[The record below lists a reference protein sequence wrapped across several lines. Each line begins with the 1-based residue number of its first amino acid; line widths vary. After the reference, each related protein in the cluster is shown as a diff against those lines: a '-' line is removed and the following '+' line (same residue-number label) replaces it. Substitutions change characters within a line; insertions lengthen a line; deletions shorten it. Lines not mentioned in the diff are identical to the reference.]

1 MGYRSNGYFIIPA
14 AYSAVLAQRVNDYL
28 VEEEQQRI
36 KDKKVA
42 DEAGKHYLY
51 GNTKPWNPLTG
62 FNFLTLMEDSKGNQ
76 YHKYSIEGWKWYQG
90 SGFPQIVEE
99 LLNDIAYPEENYLD
113 SPEDTFLQTTYT
125 LRYTG
130 MAINAP
136 TTIEGWLVTPQL
148 AIFCLQGE
156 DWNDTTV
163 FDPSDQVF
171 PMAELTGSPWSTEL
185 PQILVMVDSETV
197 SDPKNYPVYEKLRD
211 KLNALNP
218 TNYGNPYAGK
228 DDTNTF
234 FYWDTTG
241 IDDNKLFR
249 EISVI
254 LDEFEEIEATGFAI
268 GQIPKNV
275 IGFDD
280 GLISQEIS
288 GTSHWDWDIYP
299 NGGWDDTGLDLVD
312 VKEIPIKDIHKI

>member
-14 AYSAVLAQRVNDYL
+14 EYSAELGQRVNDYL
-28 VEEEQQRI
+28 VEEEKRRVI
-36 KDKKVA
+36 DKKKA
-42 DEAGKHYLY
+42 DAEGKHYVY
-51 GNTKPWNPLTG
+51 ADTKPWNPLTG
-62 FNFLTLMEDSKGNQ
+62 FDFITLMEDSKGNQ
-76 YHKYSIEGWKWYQG
+76 YHKYGIEGWKWYQG
-90 SGFPQIVEE
+90 SGFPQIVET
-99 LLNDIAYPEENYLD
+99 LLSDIAYPDDNYLD

-125 LRYTG
+125 PTYTG

-136 TTIEGWLVTPQL
+136 TLIKRWLVTPQL

-163 FDPSDQVF
+163 FDPSGEVLQ
-171 PMAELTGSPWSTEL
+171 MAELDGSPWSTEL

-218 TNYGNPYAGK
+218 TNDGNPYAGK

-241 IDDNKLFR
+241 IDDNKLFK

-254 LDEFEEIEATGFAI
+254 LDEFEEIEASGFAI
-268 GQIPKNV
+268 GMIPQNV
-275 IGFDD
+275 IGFHD
-280 GLISQEIS
+280 GLISQEIN

-299 NGGWDDTGLDLVD
+299 NGGWDDTGLDLQD

>member
-14 AYSAVLAQRVNDYL
+14 EYSAELEQRVNDYL
-28 VEEEQQRI
+28 VEEEKRRVR
-36 KDKKVA
+36 DKKTHDA
-42 DEAGKHYLY
+42 EGKHYVY
-51 GNTKPWNPLTG
+51 ADTKPWNPLTG
-62 FNFLTLMEDSKGNQ
+62 FDVITLMEDSNGNQ

-90 SGFPQIVEE
+90 SGFPHIVDT
-99 LLNDIAYPEENYLD
+99 LLGDITYPDDNYLD

-125 LRYTG
+125 PKYTG

-136 TTIEGWLVTPQL
+136 TLIKRWLVTPQL

-163 FDPSDQVF
+163 FDPSDQVYQI
-171 PMAELTGSPWSTEL
+171 AELDGGPWSTEL

-197 SDPKNYPVYEKLRD
+197 SDPKNYPVYEKLLD

-218 TNYGNPYAGK
+218 TNNGNPYAAK

-241 IDDNKLFR
+241 IDDTKLFR

-254 LDEFEEIEATGFAI
+254 LDEFEEIEASGFAI
-268 GQIPKNV
+268 GMGQS
-275 IGFDD
+275 FQD
-280 GLISQEIS
+280 GLITEEIN

-299 NGGWDDTGLDLVD
+299 NGGWDDTGLDLQD